1 MEHDIKILSLFNYSQ
16 EEIESL
22 REKMTA
28 QTSLVV
34 VGSADDA
41 LRVNKLKRQMEGVSQ
56 SMIDSMIVV
65 SIFCLTLFPM
75 PRKFNAILL
84 IFLLLLVHISLIV
97 IFEPFQLLLSTFKTI
112 NSASKGSFWL
122 Q

>member
-1 MEHDIKILSLFNYSQ
+1 MFECKLKCKIKHDIEILSLFNYSQ

-41 LRVNKLKRQMEGVSQ
+41 LRVNKLNRQMEGVSQ

-65 SIFCLTLFPM
+65 SILCRLL
-75 PRKFNAILL
+75 KFI
-84 IFLLLLVHISLIV
+84 IFLVSNLVLTCQTYFVNILDVTILFSHIVNCDI
-97 IFEPFQLLLSTFKTI
+97 
-112 NSASKGSFWL
+112 
-122 Q
+122 